1 MEASDRAAVDKIV
14 AKLKDNEYRL
24 ADLITEV
31 VTSDMFQKRLML
43 LGVFANTAIVSPF
56 PPRPRRSSR
65 FVTLPLSA
73 LSGRVERSE
82 GRVKWKGRLHK
93 SVHRPRPLADPP
105 RGRVTYF
112 GKPWPI
118 SRTISEEEK
127 GSQLIVILFEP
138 FSFLLRLFLSA

>member
-31 VTSDMFQKRLML
+31 VTSDMFQKRLVL
-43 LGVFANTAIVSPF
+43 LGVFANTAFVSPF
-56 PPRPRRSSR
+56 PPRPKRSSS
-65 FVTLPLSA
+65 FVTLPLGGS
-73 LSGRVERSE
+73 SE
-82 GRVKWKGRLHK
+82 ARVKCERRIFK
-93 SVHRPRPLADPP
+93 SVHPPRPLAAPP
-105 RGRVTYF
+105 RGRVTDF